1 MPMLATLYYILIVA
15 VLLAILFGL
24 GWHYGERRKN
34 AAQEQVKQID
44 NFFRLFFLIAVPL
57 LAIAA
62 WIYHQ
67 QLLDF

>member
-34 AAQEQVKQID
+34 TAQEQVKQID
-44 NFFRLFFLIAVPL
+44 NFFRFFFLIAVPL
-57 LAIAA
+57 LAIVA